1 MSEEV
6 RSEGV
11 RCEGGKDREGVGHYM
26 GQGAFFFLSS
36 GRDERERKIYAS
48 SQDYNMPRL
57 VVSCLMGNFIFSNTP
72 PYDAS
77 GSWDHAPQIKGV
89 GPKYAGK

>member
-36 GRDERERKIYAS
+36 GRDERERKIYA
-48 SQDYNMPRL
+48 
-57 VVSCLMGNFIFSNTP
+57 
-72 PYDAS
+72 
-77 GSWDHAPQIKGV
+77 GS
-89 GPKYAGK
+89 